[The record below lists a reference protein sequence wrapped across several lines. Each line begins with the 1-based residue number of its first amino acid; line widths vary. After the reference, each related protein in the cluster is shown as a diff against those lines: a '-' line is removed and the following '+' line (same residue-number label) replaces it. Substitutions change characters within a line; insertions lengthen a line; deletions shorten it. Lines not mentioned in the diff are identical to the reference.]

1 MRDHFSEQLDLV
13 FDDLAALAVSVQ
25 TAVRKATEAL
35 ANADGAVAEAVISGD
50 ADIDTQRDRI
60 EEKCFRILSLQQP
73 VASDLR
79 TVVAALRMGT
89 ELERSGD
96 LATHVAKV
104 ARMRVPGR
112 AVPDDLAPLV
122 VRMAEIGV
130 EMTGR
135 CASIIAGRDVAGLD
149 ALGELDDEMDQLRT
163 ATLTTLVEGGS
174 SNDVEVVI
182 DLALISRYYE
192 RIGDHAVSVAKRVAY
207 VVTGD
212 RP

>member
-35 ANADGAVAEAVISGD
+35 ANADGPVAEAVISGD
-50 ADIDTQRDRI
+50 ADIDARRDRI

-122 VRMAEIGV
+122 VRMAEIAV

-135 CASIIAGRDVAGLD
+135 CAEIIAGRDVAGLV
-149 ALGELDDEMDQLRT
+149 ALGELDDEMDELRT
-163 ATLTTLVEGGS
+163 ATLTSLVEGGS

>member
-50 ADIDTQRDRI
+50 ADIDNQRDRI
-60 EEKCFRILSLQQP
+60 EERCFRILSLQQP

-135 CASIIAGRDVAGLD
+135 CAAIIAGRDVAGLEP
-149 ALGELDDEMDQLRT
+149 LGELDDEMDQLRT